1 MIVILDYQVGHL
13 VEGVLAAVLHVF
25 GDVGNFSPDDQA
37 VLVAEVVEVLG
48 VLVVGQAHGVGAHL
62 AQKRHVLLVL
72 SIGQRVAQALA
83 VLVAGRTAEPVDPAV
98 EQKALVR
105 VKPDGAAAETGGNL
119 VAARK

>member
-37 VLVAEVVEVLG
+37 VLVAQVVEVLG
-48 VLVVGQAHGVGAHL
+48 VLIVCQAHGVGAHL

-72 SIGQRVAQALA
+72 SIGQRVAQTLA
-83 VLVAGRTAEPVDPAV
+83 VLVAGRTAQAI
-98 EQKALVR
+98 
-105 VKPDGAAAETGGNL
+105 GATIE
-119 VAARK
+119 